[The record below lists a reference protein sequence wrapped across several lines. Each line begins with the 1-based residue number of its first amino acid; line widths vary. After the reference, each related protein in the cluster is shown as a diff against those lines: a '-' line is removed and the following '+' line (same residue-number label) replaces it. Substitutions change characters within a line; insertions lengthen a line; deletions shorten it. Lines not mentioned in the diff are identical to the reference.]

1 MTNMNK
7 RGYSTKD
14 VAQILGVHYTTIRH
28 MVDTGRIECLMDPP
42 VTPGGKRKIR
52 FTREHIAKYLGEHR
66 EHYDEATLKAWG
78 VTEDSATTGTAEVA
92 GEKKPGDDMS
102 EFGVTSLDK
111 LSGAW
116 AGLAKAATETP
127 NKPAKPALTIV
138 PDKTE
143 DEEVTSTKAETYY
156 IFVDGRLCLGNM
168 SSETAR
174 TILGALMT
182 DENFGYH
189 QITIKR
195 M

>member
-28 MVDTGRIECLMDPP
+28 MVDAGRIECLMDPP

-92 GEKKPGDDMS
+92 GEKKPEDDMS

-116 AGLAKAATETP
+116 AGLAKAAIETP
-127 NKPAKPALTIV
+127 NTA
-138 PDKTE
+138 
-143 DEEVTSTKAETYY
+143 KAETYY

>member
-1 MTNMNK
+1 
-7 RGYSTKD
+7 
-14 VAQILGVHYTTIRH
+14 
-28 MVDTGRIECLMDPP
+28 
-42 VTPGGKRKIR
+42 
-52 FTREHIAKYLGEHR
+52 
-66 EHYDEATLKAWG
+66 
-78 VTEDSATTGTAEVA
+78 
-92 GEKKPGDDMS
+92 MS

-116 AGLAKAATETP
+116 AGFVKAATEMPNTP
-127 NKPAKPALTIV
+127 AAVSEPVK
-138 PDKTE
+138 
-143 DEEVTSTKAETYY
+143 EETPSTTKNETYY

-174 TILGALMT
+174 TILCALMT

>member
-1 MTNMNK
+1 MKNMNK
-7 RGYSTKD
+7 RGYSTTD
-14 VAQILGVHYTTIRH
+14 VAQVLGVHYKTVRAMI
-28 MVDTGRIECLMDPP
+28 DDGRLECLMDQP

-52 FTREHIAKYLGEHR
+52 FTREHIANYLRAHR

-78 VTEDSATTGTAEVA
+78 VTEDSVITGTAEVA
-92 GEKKPGDDMS
+92 GPKTEEPKNDMS
-102 EFGVTSLDK
+102 EFGATSLDQ

-116 AGLAKAATETP
+116 TGLAKAATETP
-127 NKPAKPALTIV
+127 NKPAAV
-138 PDKTE
+138 PEPVKEEAPSTTKT
-143 DEEVTSTKAETYY
+143 ETYY
-156 IFVDGRLCLGNM
+156 IFVDGRLSLGNM

>member
-14 VAQILGVHYTTIRH
+14 VAQILSVHYTTIRH

-92 GEKKPGDDMS
+92 GEKKPEDDMS

-127 NKPAKPALTIV
+127 NKPAAVPEPVIEGTANPA
-138 PDKTE
+138 
-143 DEEVTSTKAETYY
+143 KAETYY
-156 IFVDGRLCLGNM
+156 IFVDGRLSLGNM

>member
-7 RGYSTKD
+7 RGYSTKE

-28 MVDTGRIECLMDPP
+28 MVDAGRIECLMDPP

-52 FTREHIAKYLGEHR
+52 FTREHIVKYLGEHR

-78 VTEDSATTGTAEVA
+78 VTEDSVITGTAEVA
-92 GEKKPGDDMS
+92 EPKTEEPKNDMS

-116 AGLAKAATETP
+116 AGLAKAAIETP
-127 NKPAKPALTIV
+127 NKPAAV
-138 PDKTE
+138 PEPIK
-143 DEEVTSTKAETYY
+143 EETPNTAKAETYY

-168 SSETAR
+168 SSETSR
-174 TILGALMT
+174 TILCALMT

>member
-7 RGYSTKD
+7 RGYSTKE

-52 FTREHIAKYLGEHR
+52 FTREHIAKYLREHR

-78 VTEDSATTGTAEVA
+78 VTEDSSTTGTTEVA
-92 GEKKPGDDMS
+92 EPKTEEPKNDMS

-127 NKPAKPALTIV
+127 NKPAAV
-138 PDKTE
+138 PEPIK
-143 DEEVTSTKAETYY
+143 EETPSTTKNKNYY

-174 TILGALMT
+174 TILCALMT

>member
-7 RGYSTKD
+7 RGYSTKE

-78 VTEDSATTGTAEVA
+78 VREDSVITGTAEVA
-92 GEKKPGDDMS
+92 GLKTEEPKSDMS
-102 EFGVTSLDK
+102 EFGVTSLDR

-127 NKPAKPALTIV
+127 NKPAAV
-138 PDKTE
+138 PEPVKEEAPSTTKT
-143 DEEVTSTKAETYY
+143 ETYY

-174 TILGALMT
+174 TILCALMT

>member
-1 MTNMNK
+1 MTNTNK
-7 RGYSTKD
+7 RGYSTKE
-14 VAQILGVHYTTIRH
+14 VAQILGVHYTTIRS
-28 MVDTGRIECLMDPP
+28 MVGAGRIECLMDPP
-42 VTPGGKRKIR
+42 VTPGGRRKIR
-52 FTREHIAKYLGEHR
+52 FTREHIVKYLKAHR
-66 EHYDEATLKAWG
+66 EHYDEETLKAWG
-78 VTEDSATTGTAEVA
+78 VTEDSTTTGTAEVIDPKT
-92 GEKKPGDDMS
+92 EKPKNDMS

-116 AGLAKAATETP
+116 AGLANLATETP
-127 NKPAKPALTIV
+127 NKPAAVPETI
-138 PDKTE
+138 K
-143 DEEVTSTKAETYY
+143 EETPNAAKAETYY

>member
-7 RGYSTKD
+7 RGYSTKE
-14 VAQILGVHYTTIRH
+14 VAQVLGVHYTTVRAMI
-28 MVDTGRIECLMDPP
+28 DEGRLECLMDPP
-42 VTPGGKRKIR
+42 VTPGGRRKIR
-52 FTREHIAKYLGEHR
+52 FTREHIAKYLREHR

-78 VTEDSATTGTAEVA
+78 VTETTVIGGTAE
-92 GEKKPGDDMS
+92 
-102 EFGVTSLDK
+102 
-111 LSGAW
+111 
-116 AGLAKAATETP
+116 LAKAATETP
-127 NKPAKPALTIV
+127 NKPAAV
-138 PDKTE
+138 PEPIKEETPSATKT
-143 DEEVTSTKAETYY
+143 ETYY

-174 TILGALMT
+174 TILCALMT

>member
-7 RGYSTKD
+7 RGYSTKE

-78 VTEDSATTGTAEVA
+78 VREDSVITGTAEVA
-92 GEKKPGDDMS
+92 GPKTEEPKSDMS
-102 EFGVTSLDK
+102 EFGVTSLDR

-127 NKPAKPALTIV
+127 NKPAAV
-138 PDKTE
+138 PEPVKEEAPSTTKT
-143 DEEVTSTKAETYY
+143 ETYY

-174 TILGALMT
+174 TILCALMT

>member
-7 RGYSTKD
+7 RGYSTKE
-14 VAQILGVHYTTIRH
+14 VAQVLGVHYTTVRAMI
-28 MVDTGRIECLMDPP
+28 DEGRLECLMDPP
-42 VTPGGKRKIR
+42 VTPGGRRKIR
-52 FTREHIAKYLGEHR
+52 FTREQIAKYLREHR

-78 VTEDSATTGTAEVA
+78 VTETTVISGTAELA
-92 GEKKPGDDMS
+92 GEKKPENDMS

-127 NKPAKPALTIV
+127 NNPAAV
-138 PDKTE
+138 PEPVKE
-143 DEEVTSTKAETYY
+143 DAPSTTKNETYY
-156 IFVDGRLCLGNM
+156 IFVDGRLSLGNM

-174 TILGALMT
+174 TILVALMT

>member
-7 RGYSTKD
+7 RGYSTKE

-66 EHYDEATLKAWG
+66 EHYDEATLTAWG
-78 VTEDSATTGTAEVA
+78 VTKDSIVTGTATVA
-92 GEKKPGDDMS
+92 EPKTEEPKNDMS

-116 AGLAKAATETP
+116 AGFVKAATEVP
-127 NKPAKPALTIV
+127 NKPALMIA

-174 TILGALMT
+174 TILCALMT

>member
-7 RGYSTKD
+7 RGYSTKE

-42 VTPGGKRKIR
+42 VTPGGRRKIR

-78 VTEDSATTGTAEVA
+78 VTEDSETTGTAEVIDPKT
-92 GEKKPGDDMS
+92 EKPENDMS

-116 AGLAKAATETP
+116 AGFVKAATEVP
-127 NKPAKPALTIV
+127 NKPALVIT

-174 TILGALMT
+174 TILCALMT

>member
-7 RGYSTKD
+7 RGYSTKE

-28 MVDTGRIECLMDPP
+28 MVDTGRIECLIDPP

-66 EHYDEATLKAWG
+66 EHYDEATLTAWG
-78 VTEDSATTGTAEVA
+78 VTKDSIVTGTATVA
-92 GEKKPGDDMS
+92 EPKTEEPKNDMS

-116 AGLAKAATETP
+116 AGLCTVETEMP
-127 NKPAKPALTIV
+127 NKPAAAAEPVKV
-138 PDKTE
+138 
-143 DEEVTSTKAETYY
+143 ETYY

-174 TILGALMT
+174 TILCALMT
-182 DENFGYH
+182 DEDFGYH

>member
-1 MTNMNK
+1 MKNMNK
-7 RGYSTKD
+7 RGYSTTD
-14 VAQILGVHYTTIRH
+14 VAQVLGVHYTTVRAMI
-28 MVDTGRIECLMDPP
+28 DDGRLECLVDPP
-42 VTPGGKRKIR
+42 LTQGGKRRIR
-52 FTREHIAKYLGEHR
+52 FTRDHIAKYLKEHR

-78 VTEDSATTGTAEVA
+78 VTKDSIVTGTATVA
-92 GEKKPGDDMS
+92 EPKTEEPKNDMS

-127 NKPAKPALTIV
+127 NKPAAVPEPVKEGTANPA
-138 PDKTE
+138 
-143 DEEVTSTKAETYY
+143 KAETYY
-156 IFVDGRLCLGNM
+156 IFVDGRLSLGNM

>member
-7 RGYSTKD
+7 RGYSTKE
-14 VAQILGVHYTTIRH
+14 VAQILGVHYTTVRT
-28 MVDTGRIECLMDPP
+28 MVDDGRIECLMDPP

-52 FTREHIAKYLGEHR
+52 FTREHITKYLGEHR

-78 VTEDSATTGTAEVA
+78 VTEDSATTGTAEIE
-92 GEKKPGDDMS
+92 GEKKPEDDMP
-102 EFGVTSLDK
+102 EFGATSLDK

-116 AGLAKAATETP
+116 ADLAKAATETP
-127 NKPAKPALTIV
+127 NKPAAV
-138 PDKTE
+138 PEPIK
-143 DEEVTSTKAETYY
+143 EEEPSAAKEETYY
-156 IFVDGRLCLGNM
+156 IFVDGRLSLGNM

>member
-7 RGYSTKD
+7 RGYSTKE
-14 VAQILGVHYTTIRH
+14 VAQVLGVHYTTVRA
-28 MVDTGRIECLMDPP
+28 MVNEGRIECLMDPP
-42 VTPGGKRKIR
+42 VTPGGRRKIR
-52 FTREHIAKYLGEHR
+52 FTREHIANYLRSHR

-78 VTEDSATTGTAEVA
+78 VTENAVIGGTAEVA
-92 GEKKPGDDMS
+92 DEKKPEDDIS
-102 EFGVTSLDK
+102 KFGVTSLDK
-111 LSGAW
+111 LTGAW
-116 AGLAKAATETP
+116 AGLAKAASETP
-127 NKPAKPALTIV
+127 NKPAAV
-138 PDKTE
+138 PEPIK
-143 DEEVTSTKAETYY
+143 EETPSAKREETYY

-174 TILGALMT
+174 TIICALMT

>member
-7 RGYSTKD
+7 RGYSTKE

-66 EHYDEATLKAWG
+66 EHYDEATLTAWG
-78 VTEDSATTGTAEVA
+78 VTEDSETTGTAE
-92 GEKKPGDDMS
+92 GIDPKTEKPEDNMS

-116 AGLAKAATETP
+116 AGLAKAVTETP
-127 NKPAKPALTIV
+127 NKPAAV
-138 PDKTE
+138 PEPVK
-143 DEEVTSTKAETYY
+143 EETANPTKVETYY

-174 TILGALMT
+174 TILCALMT